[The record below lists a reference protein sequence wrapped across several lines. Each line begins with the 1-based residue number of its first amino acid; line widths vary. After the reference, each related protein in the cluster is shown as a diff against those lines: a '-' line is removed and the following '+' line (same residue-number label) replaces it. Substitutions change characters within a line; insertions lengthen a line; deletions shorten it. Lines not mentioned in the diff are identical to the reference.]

1 VLAIIN
7 QGLLGALVFVERNAI
22 RNAIQSIAD
31 VQFLDDD
38 DRIDRAAAQIAR
50 ASDALANAVQ
60 RLEQAADS
68 GAAKAD
74 SLAAACE
81 TAGAVLKGASESIQ
95 MSSSAIAG
103 GLGET
108 STNMQLAMA
117 QCGEQV
123 KFAAASLAEMTTSSL
138 QRLDVALSRQ
148 SELTAQ
154 QQRLAAKIE
163 ETARAF
169 EVAVAPLRDP
179 ALMAFQTA
187 VQRSVDGQEAL
198 IASGTKLLDTQ
209 RRAAAATGELADRF
223 LGATQQF
230 AGASESLSSAGYSQL
245 AADLERLRNGLGRFE
260 EVLGTAGQGMTPV
273 ISRLATVT
281 DGATA
286 LSTALQNGQASFR
299 DLGNSMALTSAGSDS
314 LTKGFSN
321 AVAALNA
328 AVDRAVT
335 GLDDVAR
342 RARESE
348 SGAAR
353 FAPPKQGWLWGSTSR
368 PRDEQGGT

>member
-1 VLAIIN
+1 
-7 QGLLGALVFVERNAI
+7 VFVERNAI

-209 RRAAAATGELADRF
+209 RRAAAAPGDLADRF

-230 AGASESLSSAGYSQL
+230 AGASESLSSAGYSQR
-245 AADLERLRNGLGRFE
+245 AADLERLRKGLGRFE

-281 DGATA
+281 DGATGV
-286 LSTALQNGQASFR
+286 STALQNGQASFR